1 MSFSPFRWIAFFA
14 LTAACTLLPAADS
27 SSLAKRSGLSP
38 ILRHA
43 APTADSQPKLPAGL
57 NLVDWKQI
65 RTEYERHR
73 HGMFPDGQGGVQ
85 SRSHYHG

>member
-1 MSFSPFRWIAFFA
+1 MPDPPGLDLTLEVKLSFSPYRCIAFFA
-14 LTAACTLLPAADS
+14 LMVACTILPAADS
-27 SSLAKRSGLSP
+27 GSLAKRSGLSP

-65 RTEYERHR
+65 QT
-73 HGMFPDGQGGVQ
+73 
-85 SRSHYHG
+85 S